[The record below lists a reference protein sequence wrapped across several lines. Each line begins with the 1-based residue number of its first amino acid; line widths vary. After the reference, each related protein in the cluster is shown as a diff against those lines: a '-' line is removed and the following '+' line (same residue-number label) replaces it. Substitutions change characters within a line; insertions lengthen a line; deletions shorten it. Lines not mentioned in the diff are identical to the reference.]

1 MNTVLKKLY
10 PHALTTEMST
20 RLSNSILIGDIF
32 GVRFLSLTSSPAELT
47 GRCCSLD
54 CAVIGERLSLRA
66 RVRPDGRL
74 GRRWGIV
81 GCTFFLVAG
90 VTLATA
96 AHGKTPTGMLWMVVV
111 SAHGSRS
118 A

>member
-47 GRCCSLD
+47 GRCCFLD
-54 CAVIGERLSLRA
+54 CAVIGERLCLRA
-66 RVRPDGRL
+66 SARPDGRL

-81 GCTFFLVAG
+81 GCTFCLVAG